1 MLYWILKRIILGP
14 ILNVLFR
21 PEVEGIEHIPK
32 EGPAI
37 LASNHLSVPD
47 TIFMPV
53 AVPRQ
58 GNDHETAEI
67 VPINDEDDGDDIIPV
82 LPRR

>member
-1 MLYWILKRIILGP
+1 M
-14 ILNVLFR
+14 
-21 PEVEGIEHIPK
+21 
-32 EGPAI
+32 
-37 LASNHLSVPD
+37 
-47 TIFMPV
+47 

-58 GNDHETAEI
+58 DNDHETAEI